1 MDTDLA
7 VLPLRRDVPPGAIVV
22 TPGAG
27 DQTQAIQT
35 ALDQARDAGGGT
47 VYLAPGRYLLSE
59 PLRLGTDVAPDDRQA
74 IAFHVRLLGAAPV
87 EGHDAAATTLVWV
100 GADAAAAVLDV
111 SHSRNVTIEN
121 LRIEAAAGRRFRYG
135 VLFHRTDSAQ
145 SGRARFIA
153 PSALNVLSCGVGPGA
168 GSFTCGVR
176 LGDPGPGGDL
186 DQNCDH
192 VRLERLFID
201 GASDEPGGT
210 TSAFR
215 EGRTGA
221 GVLIGASQVQG
232 SFFCGLSIQRCPVGV
247 FVLDGQLALFSSSF
261 ADNGGAGQGPAGRGG
276 GDVVLRTGLRAGH
289 LVQDTMSRGSLHFL
303 TSFLEDQDSQPPT
316 GTSAAW
322 QGDAIVATTLL
333 RCQVSGARDPGG
345 AVELLGNGGPL
356 VLFDCRLGAPQDPP
370 HQVRVGGFTQG
381 TITLARCRFNHHLA
395 PVVVQDDGPTPGARP
410 TVELLGCPGF
420 ADTGPALPADTP
432 DWMPAPRLRPSL
444 RAAAA
449 TRIPSPAT
457 ENEDSSETLQAA
469 LDALA
474 QRGGGVLL
482 LPPGL
487 FVLRRP
493 LQLPSHVA
501 LQGVGGR
508 GGATV
513 VGPGQTRGTLLSW
526 AGDAEGPMLRLEDC
540 TGARVSG
547 LHFTTAG
554 APGGDPGPTT
564 VRTMIAV
571 RGGTDLWLEDL
582 GAGWL
587 AGDGGGAGAGV
598 CETFLRIDGGASAV
612 TLRGA
617 GLQQVAGQG
626 VDVEQA
632 RDIEFA
638 KGKLGYRR
646 KESVRPFPQR
656 T

>member
-1 MDTDLA
+1 M
-7 VLPLRRDVPPGAIVV
+7 
-22 TPGAG
+22 
-27 DQTQAIQT
+27 
-35 ALDQARDAGGGT
+35 
-47 VYLAPGRYLLSE
+47 
-59 PLRLGTDVAPDDRQA
+59 
-74 IAFHVRLLGAAPV
+74 
-87 EGHDAAATTLVWV
+87 
-100 GADAAAAVLDV
+100 
-111 SHSRNVTIEN
+111 
-121 LRIEAAAGRRFRYG
+121 
-135 VLFHRTDSAQ
+135 
-145 SGRARFIA
+145 
-153 PSALNVLSCGVGPGA
+153 
-168 GSFTCGVR
+168 
-176 LGDPGPGGDL
+176 
-186 DQNCDH
+186 
-192 VRLERLFID
+192 
-201 GASDEPGGT
+201 
-210 TSAFR
+210 
-215 EGRTGA
+215 
-221 GVLIGASQVQG
+221 
-232 SFFCGLSIQRCPVGV
+232 
-247 FVLDGQLALFSSSF
+247 
-261 ADNGGAGQGPAGRGG
+261 
-276 GDVVLRTGLRAGH
+276 
-289 LVQDTMSRGSLHFL
+289 
-303 TSFLEDQDSQPPT
+303 
-316 GTSAAW
+316 
-322 QGDAIVATTLL
+322 
-333 RCQVSGARDPGG
+333 SGARDPGG

-381 TITLARCRFNHHLA
+381 TITLARCRFNHQLA

-432 DWMPAPRLRPSL
+432 DWMPAPRLRPSQ

-457 ENEDSSETLQAA
+457 ENEDSSEALQAA

-493 LQLPSHVA
+493 LQLPSGVA

-513 VGPGQTRGTLLSW
+513 VGPGQTRGTLLAW
-526 AGDAEGPMLRLEDC
+526 AGDAEGPMLLLKDC

-547 LHFTTAG
+547 LHFTTLG

-564 VRTMIAV
+564 IRTMLDV

-598 CETFLRIDGGASAV
+598 CETFLRIDGASAV

-626 VDVEQA
+626 VDVQQA
-632 RDIEFA
+632 RDIELSALVVSDSRCAVRVGPAGEVAWLGGGAGNTGGRYPDASALWLAGGRVYAAGLEVQDNAPLRVLLGAGSATIAGSDFLFPAQGDRFVDLRGALLLVGSAIGTDTEAGGELRAATLVSLGGAVEGPATRFIGDPLVSRGNRAQDRAERWPRQVVQLAA
-638 KGKLGYRR
+638 K
-646 KESVRPFPQR
+646 
-656 T
+656 